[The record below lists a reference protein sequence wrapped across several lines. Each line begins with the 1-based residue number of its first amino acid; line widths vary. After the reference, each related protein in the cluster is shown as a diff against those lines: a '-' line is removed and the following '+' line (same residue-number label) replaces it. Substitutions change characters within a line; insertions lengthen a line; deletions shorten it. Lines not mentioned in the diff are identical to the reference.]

1 MNVLYN
7 TALRQSR
14 AIRADLDRINEAL
27 GSGAVVTPGDVGN
40 VSASLATFTK
50 AIEDY
55 QALARQELVP
65 KKKDEASER
74 VKRFRDE
81 LADFRARVDV
91 VKKQREEAAHQANRA
106 DLLGRRPYATSATPE
121 NPYAGIG
128 ASSSAGGFGIG
139 PAGSG
144 GMHARNPS
152 IGGTGAGAAP
162 PLGGYSF
169 GSGDVARE
177 NHALR
182 EQGFFQNTN
191 SALDDYIAR
200 GQAVLSDLN
209 SQREM
214 MKNTQKKLY
223 SVANTLGISGD
234 TIRMVERRAREDK
247 WIFWAGVI
255 VFFLFCWLV
264 LHFLR

>member
-14 AIRADLDRINEAL
+14 AIRADLDRINESL
-27 GSGAVVTPGDVGN
+27 GSGAPVTPADVGN

-55 QALARQELVP
+55 QALARQELVA
-65 KKKDEASER
+65 KKKDEATER
-74 VKRFRDE
+74 IKRFRDD

-91 VKKQREEAAHQANRA
+91 VKKHREEAAHQANRA
-106 DLLGRRPYATSATPE
+106 DLLGRRPYATSTPE
-121 NPYAGIG
+121 NPYAGASASG
-128 ASSSAGGFGIG
+128 AGMGGGGFGIG
-139 PAGSG
+139 AGPGAG
-144 GMHARNPS
+144 GGVHARNPS
-152 IGGTGAGAAP
+152 IGGSAP

-169 GSGDVARE
+169 GSGDAARE
-177 NHALR
+177 NQALR

-214 MKNTQKKLY
+214 MKNTQKRLY

-247 WIFWAGVI
+247 WIFWAGVV
-255 VFFLFCWLV
+255 VFFAFCWLV